1 MGPKRNRHEKAALRK
16 VKSATRKQKQ
26 SNENAEQNGIEEE
39 FDDDVPKMKVQ
50 LESLGLVL
58 KEVEGDGNCLFRAL
72 SDQLFGHPEKH
83 KQLRREVV
91 TYMRNHR
98 EDFEPFHSDENVPF
112 EHHLDLLERD
122 GTYAGNDVLV
132 AFARAYNITIAIHQL
147 NEPLWQIHGSTNGE
161 TKCDTELHISYHNGD
176 HYNSIRKRGQ
186 VNTGAPPNIKINV
199 KTDGCEANEVSKP
212 VAGTIWCD
220 EGTGSRIFGPEIT
233 QNAVKG
239 QKKLS
244 AKARRKHQ
252 KRARQQN
259 TESDDDLPAV
269 EALSL

>member
-26 SNENAEQNGIEEE
+26 SNENAEKNGIEEE

-112 EHHLDLLERD
+112 EHHLDLLERE

-199 KTDGCEANEVSKP
+199 KSDGCEANEVSRP
-212 VAGTIWCD
+212 VDGTIWCH
-220 EGTGSRIFGPEIT
+220 EGTGSRIFGPEVT
-233 QNAVKG
+233 QVAVKG
-239 QKKLS
+239 KKNVS

-252 KRARQQN
+252 KRQRQN
-259 TESDDDLPAV
+259 AESDDDLPAV